1 MSNNLKLTLFLIIV
15 TIVGN
20 GIANYNYYGG
30 F

>member
-20 GIANYNYYGG
+20 GIANYNYGG